1 MKHQIF
7 GGVPQ
12 GSVLGPLLWLIAFD
26 DVLRL
31 NLPDGVEIIA
41 YADDL
46 AILIAAK
53 TEIEIETSGDRVLEL
68 IHAWL
73 GEQGL

>member
-1 MKHQIF
+1 MELK
-7 GGVPQ
+7 
-12 GSVLGPLLWLIAFD
+12 S
-26 DVLRL
+26 
-31 NLPDGVEIIA
+31 

-46 AILIAAK
+46 VILIAAK